1 MEYWEFLL
9 QKEGDRSWLPLESP
23 NVEILEGRYRIVA
36 RSSRPNM
43 PVEIRVSHNLA
54 GDLPKRRMRSTQ
66 TNRDGLVVVIPFT
79 RLQPGGWEMLCRGDL
94 MADMMGEGWQYSVRL
109 QVVAQETEEEWN
121 PDWQRTPEAQTTA
134 EIRTPEAQTIP
145 EQHDRPA
152 FRPLLLESEPTVQP
166 VVKPIPLLAS
176 LVETFSEPAF
186 SKPTTLSV
194 PEVIPAAATLEASIE
209 APDAA
214 TAIDP
219 AIAKLLAID
228 EMPLDQMAER
238 LSEQLVAS
246 IFQEL
251 DETDEILETSAA
263 PARLAAVPAPSDS
276 QIRLTLAQTAF
287 VVRRGQVLSLKGQIE
302 SLAPLSDQESGF
314 SGEINVCLRDPQQAV
329 VLLEVRYP
337 LTEQP
342 LPMPF
347 EYSVTVPADCQTHLL
362 LGELTLDVAGDV
374 ISTHAFTITTDLD
387 QLLEAIADEFTG
399 ADQLQPP
406 LEFADEPAE
415 LNLTFLD
422 LITSKPSQLPS
433 QLAFQPSLQTLP
445 PQLYR
450 PDPDRPKSKPLQLPF
465 AERSTPKAVV
475 IDQTDTAIAVP
486 DAEIPGTVPVAVP
499 GTEVLTAEVPEFERI
514 SESQPVSATSD
525 QAKPGQIESAPK
537 DLSPVEESQVSS
549 FTAIDLADLPLEWE
563 DQAQMPWRSQLVHTP
578 VQLPATPED
587 AAFRSLNLQE
597 RFWSRLNAMA
607 TDTELSDWLRS
618 SVSSESSSAPNR
630 EQMLGGVDA
639 MLAAQEVVVEDALP
653 QPVNRSH
660 SIEPPDS
667 LILSEDEP
675 VPSPRLEIPSGELT
689 AGKSVQIRVK
699 LPNIMPRIYV
709 KLWLR
714 DRQTRSLLD
723 GPRWLVDFTPT
734 GLGDLET
741 RVPIAVP
748 FGCFEVQFE
757 AIAVEMATQRESN
770 KVSID
775 RLIVP
780 AGLPVLSLDELDV

>member
-1 MEYWEFLL
+1 
-9 QKEGDRSWLPLESP
+9 
-23 NVEILEGRYRIVA
+23 
-36 RSSRPNM
+36 
-43 PVEIRVSHNLA
+43 
-54 GDLPKRRMRSTQ
+54 LPKRRMRSRSTQ

-79 RLQPGGWEMLCRGDL
+79 RLQPGGWELLCRGDL
-94 MADMMGEGWQYSVRL
+94 MADMMGEGWQYSMRL

-121 PDWQRTPEAQTTA
+121 PDWQRTPEAQDLSG
-134 EIRTPEAQTIP
+134 EQRTPESQTIP
-145 EQHDRPA
+145 EQQVADRPA
-152 FRPLLLESEPTVQP
+152 FRPLPLEAEPSAPP
-166 VVKPIPLLAS
+166 VIELTPVSAS
-176 LVETFSEPAF
+176 LAETFSESALSESALSEPAL
-186 SKPTTLSV
+186 SEPALSV
-194 PEVIPAAATLEASIE
+194 PEVVPAAATLEASIE
-209 APDAA
+209 SPDAA
-214 TAIDP
+214 MAIDP
-219 AIAKLLAID
+219 AIAKLLATG

-238 LSEQLVAS
+238 LSEQLVTS
-246 IFQEL
+246 IFQEF
-251 DETDEILETSAA
+251 DETDKILETSAS
-263 PARLAAVPAPSDS
+263 PARLAVPAPSDS
-276 QIRLTLAQTAF
+276 QIRLTLEQTAF

-302 SLAPLSDQESGF
+302 SLAPLSGQGSDQGSGF
-314 SGEINVCLRDPQQAV
+314 SGEINVCLRDPQRAV
-329 VLLEVRYP
+329 VLLEVRHP
-337 LTEQP
+337 LAEHL

-347 EYSVTVPADCQTHLL
+347 DCTVTIPADCQTHLL

-374 ISTHAFTITTDLD
+374 MSTHAFTMTTDLD

-399 ADQLQPP
+399 SDQLQPP
-406 LEFADEPAE
+406 LEFADQPAE
-415 LNLTFLD
+415 LNLTFLN

-433 QLAFQPSLQTLP
+433 QSEFQPSLQTLP

-465 AERSTPKAVV
+465 ANRSTPKAVV
-475 IDQTDTAIAVP
+475 IDQTDAAISVP
-486 DAEIPGTVPVAVP
+486 E
-499 GTEVLTAEVPEFERI
+499 AEVPVTEVQAAEVQEFERV
-514 SESQPVSATSD
+514 SESEPVPETPD
-525 QAKPGQIESAPK
+525 RVESAPK
-537 DLSPVEESQVSS
+537 DLSSAGESQVSS
-549 FTAIDLADLPLEWE
+549 FTAIDLADMPLEWE

-578 VQLPATPED
+578 MQTPTTPED

-618 SVSSESSSAPNR
+618 SVSSESSSVPNR
-630 EQMLGGVDA
+630 EQQMLGGVDA
-639 MLAAQEVVVEDALP
+639 KLAAQEVVVEDALP
-653 QPVNRSH
+653 QPANRSDA
-660 SIEPPDS
+660 IEPPDS

-699 LPNIMPRIYV
+699 LPNITPRIYV

-723 GPRWLVDFTPT
+723 GPRWLVDFMPT
-734 GLGDLET
+734 GLGDLEA

-775 RLIVP
+775 RLIIP